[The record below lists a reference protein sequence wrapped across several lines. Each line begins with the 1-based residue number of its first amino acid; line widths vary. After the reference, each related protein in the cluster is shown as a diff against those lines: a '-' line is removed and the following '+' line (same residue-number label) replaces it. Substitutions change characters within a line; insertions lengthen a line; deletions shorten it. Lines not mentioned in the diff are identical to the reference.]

1 MRFRCIFT
9 LYRLH
14 HRRRSGFSFLHLDG
28 QVTQHGIIEF
38 EGGFQLDQGLV
49 VAFDVQADVV
59 RFSQFLD
66 RVSHLTTAPIFNTVD
81 VTATARYGCF
91 VTFDHGRHLLAL
103 VRVDDKY
110 YFIVTHAN
118 SLKDCEYAH
127 PGVKTGVGRG
137 KPATIAAFMTK
148 SQPMRKLTTRA
159 VRPHIGTPFR
169 QRRLAISRTLCEPIY
184 LTNIRRITKSLTDDT
199 SESCLIFS
207 TFTHRREHFSRTR
220 RFTIQ
225 YADPEIETAFFRRT
239 VQNIL
244 VEFGN

>member
-49 VAFDVQADVV
+49 VAFDVQEDLVC
-59 RFSQFLD
+59 FSQFLD
-66 RVSHLTTAPIFNTVD
+66 RVSHLTTTPIFNTVY

-103 VRVDDKY
+103 VRMDDKY

-137 KPATIAAFMTK
+137 KPATIAAFMAK
-148 SQPMRKLTTRA
+148 SQREACRPASPQGAGHRGGGGFRSFCLIRA
-159 VRPHIGTPFR
+159 RTGQNGLI
-169 QRRLAISRTLCEPIY
+169 QSRTA
-184 LTNIRRITKSLTDDT
+184 TSKSN
-199 SESCLIFS
+199 S
-207 TFTHRREHFSRTR
+207 
-220 RFTIQ
+220 
-225 YADPEIETAFFRRT
+225 
-239 VQNIL
+239 V
-244 VEFGN
+244 